1 MILKTPK
8 RLLILGL
15 VLFLAVVT
23 GQSTILVQQKQ
34 ISVSRALAGHAV
46 VEGTNVPANDVTV
59 ELCNSDW
66 KRVLDSTKTNEKGYF
81 SLERPA
87 TGKLFYIRFSAPGM
101 NIYQLRVRIEKHAT
115 PELTIHLSNA
125 T

>member
-1 MILKTPK
+1 
-8 RLLILGL
+8 
-15 VLFLAVVT
+15 
-23 GQSTILVQQKQ
+23 
-34 ISVSRALAGHAV
+34 
-46 VEGTNVPANDVTV
+46 VPANDVTV

-66 KRVLDSTKTNEKGYF
+66 KSVLDSTKTNEKGYF

-101 NIYQLRVRIEKHAT
+101 NIYQLRVRIEKHAA